1 MLSDREPIAPQLGKM
16 AIPVLLAVSGLHNY
30 LVRKGKRALASL
42 IVDTAEVCEVHHY
55 AMLVGYGASGI
66 HPYGAYETL
75 HYYDM
80 SDHVENYR
88 QACEKGL
95 IKIMSRMGISTIAGY
110 HGAQLFEAVGIS
122 PQVTE
127 VYFTG
132 TVSRIGGLS
141 LKQIEQEYFERY
153 EAAYGEKQQDYL
165 DSGGSFQFKA
175 EGEHHLLIQNHLSL
189 SKSGAHRRLSVV
201 QGVCSCHESR
211 GFKHT
216 HDTSFTMEFTPSR
229 QPIPLEE
236 VEPAVQ
242 IVKRFKVG
250 AMSYGSLS
258 EEAHKCIAE
267 AMNAI
272 GAKSNSG
279 EGGEHRERFK
289 AVNGKITIV
298 GSSKLLLD
306 VLELMRSI

>member
-1 MLSDREPIAPQLGKM
+1 MLSDRQPIAPQLGKM

-175 EGEHHLLIQNHLSL
+175 EGEHHLLIPKPSITF
-189 SKSGAHRRLSVV
+189 KSGAHRRLSVV

-216 HDTSFTMEFTPSR
+216 HDTSFTMGVHTFASANSIGGSR
-229 QPIPLEE
+229 ACCPNRQTIQSRSNVLW
-236 VEPAVQ
+236 
-242 IVKRFKVG
+242 
-250 AMSYGSLS
+250 
-258 EEAHKCIAE
+258 IA
-267 AMNAI
+267 
-272 GAKSNSG
+272 K
-279 EGGEHRERFK
+279 
-289 AVNGKITIV
+289 
-298 GSSKLLLD
+298 
-306 VLELMRSI
+306 